1 MCGENNALL
10 IRLRRV
16 EREVTEDLHPIK
28 AGLFQ
33 HFRQL
38 RISIAKAVLN
48 ENGNVMEAFERSGF
62 TDYSNF
68 FKAFTKAVG
77 ISPKK
82 YASLSVS

>member
-1 MCGENNALL
+1 M
-10 IRLRRV
+10 
-16 EREVTEDLHPIK
+16 
-28 AGLFQ
+28 
-33 HFRQL
+33 
-38 RISIAKAVLN
+38 N

>member
-1 MCGENNALL
+1 MVVAVGAVLVFRGICG
-10 IRLRRV
+10 V
-16 EREVTEDLHPIK
+16 FSGG
-28 AGLFQ
+28 GLFRVPDEQ
-33 HFRQL
+33 SVEHDHQFHESG
-38 RISIAKAVLN
+38 IFS
-48 ENGNVMEAFERSGF
+48 NVMEAFERSGF